1 MKMRMPKNPGTLSV
15 TDLDSREML
24 DNPYPRLAR
33 LRASEP
39 VSWAK
44 SREHLRGPGGY
55 MLTRYEDVLALH
67 GGDDLYSTDL
77 LKHTLFGKFAWVLP
91 PTIRMLM
98 QTMVFKDDPDHK
110 RLRTLVVHKAF
121 TPKRVAGLAPDI
133 AKIAGQLADEI
144 EAKREVDLVHQF
156 AVRLPLS
163 VIATLLG
170 VADADR
176 DRFHQL
182 VETLGGNSGRRD
194 SRLRGLQTARQLA
207 QLFEDLI
214 EDRRRNPD
222 DGLVSELIRAEV
234 EGERLSHKETVAMV
248 FLLLLAGHD
257 TTASLISSS
266 VLTLI
271 ENPEQLALLRA
282 QPELLETTALEEL
295 LRYTTPVACGAPRIA
310 LQDTEICGLPIP
322 RGSQVVGMLTAANR
336 DDAVFENPD
345 ALDLHR
351 KPNKHVSFAYGMH
364 YCLGTHLARLEGRI
378 ALTTLLQRLP
388 NWELTVPRDRV
399 RFKSTVSLRGP
410 VKLPVRMY

>member
-1 MKMRMPKNPGTLSV
+1 M
-15 TDLDSREML
+15 
-24 DNPYPRLAR
+24 
-33 LRASEP
+33 
-39 VSWAK
+39 
-44 SREHLRGPGGY
+44 
-55 MLTRYEDVLALH
+55 
-67 GGDDLYSTDL
+67 
-77 LKHTLFGKFAWVLP
+77 
-91 PTIRMLM
+91 
-98 QTMVFKDDPDHK
+98 
-110 RLRTLVVHKAF
+110 
-121 TPKRVAGLAPDI
+121 
-133 AKIAGQLADEI
+133 
-144 EAKREVDLVHQF
+144 
-156 AVRLPLS
+156 
-163 VIATLLG
+163 
-170 VADADR
+170 
-176 DRFHQL
+176 
-182 VETLGGNSGRRD
+182 
-194 SRLRGLQTARQLA
+194 
-207 QLFEDLI
+207 
-214 EDRRRNPD
+214 
-222 DGLVSELIRAEV
+222 IRAEV

-295 LRYTTPVACGAPRIA
+295 LRCTTPVACGARIA
-310 LQDTEICGLPIP
+310 LQDTEICGVPIP
-322 RGSQVVGMLTAANR
+322 RGAQVVGMLTAANR